1 MLKYLKN
8 MVIKKELEA
17 TTPELIES
25 LKTEKQ

>member
-8 MVIKKELEA
+8 MVIKKELEV